1 MILYDYHSLFNTF
14 TKSTLS
20 LSKRNVWKD
29 LKYFKVKKSGH
40 MVGQLRP
47 VELVVKGFEKE
58 KGNLSLLAAAREKS
72 YHAGSLLLML

>member
-1 MILYDYHSLFNTF
+1 MTLYDYHSSFNTF
-14 TKSTLS
+14 TRSTLS
-20 LSKRNVWKD
+20 LSKRSVWKE

-58 KGNLSLLAAAREKS
+58 KGNLSLLAAERKVTMQAL
-72 YHAGSLLLML
+72 YC

>member
-1 MILYDYHSLFNTF
+1 MTLYDYHSLFETF

-20 LSKRNVWKD
+20 LSKRNVGRD

-58 KGNLSLLAAAREKS
+58 KGNLSLLAAERKVIMQAL
-72 YHAGSLLLML
+72 YC

>member
-1 MILYDYHSLFNTF
+1 MTLYDYHSLFETF

-47 VELVVKGFEKE
+47 VEVVVKGFEKE
-58 KGNLSLLAAAREKS
+58 KGNLSLLAAERKVIMQAL
-72 YHAGSLLLML
+72 YC

>member
-1 MILYDYHSLFNTF
+1 MR
-14 TKSTLS
+14 KE
-20 LSKRNVWKD
+20 

-58 KGNLSLLAAAREKS
+58 KGNLSLLSAERKVIMQALYCFNDEKE
-72 YHAGSLLLML
+72 

>member
-1 MILYDYHSLFNTF
+1 M
-14 TKSTLS
+14 
-20 LSKRNVWKD
+20 RNVWKE

-58 KGNLSLLAAAREKS
+58 KGNLSLLAAERKVIMQAL
-72 YHAGSLLLML
+72 YC

>member
-1 MILYDYHSLFNTF
+1 M
-14 TKSTLS
+14 
-20 LSKRNVWKD
+20 WKE

-58 KGNLSLLAAAREKS
+58 KGNLSLLAAERKVIMQ
-72 YHAGSLLLML
+72 GSLLLSAICCCFNYDEKG